1 VLTPAAAQTPA
12 QAETARL
19 VEQARAHFE
28 AGNQHY
34 AAGRGDSE
42 HAVPLD
48 RIQAVLDEA
57 MGRVRRVIAKLCE
70 QQK

>member
-1 VLTPAAAQTPA
+1 VVA
-12 QAETARL
+12 
-19 VEQARAHFE
+19 
-28 AGNQHY
+28 NY

-48 RIQAVLDEA
+48 KIQAVLDEA